1 MKTLTKQEIL
11 ERVAKAKKMRE
22 AADYK
27 PVILIPAIFRVDDS
41 NDSKG
46 YKYEVP
52 LSERINNPGYAE
64 YLPYSWERD

>member
-27 PVILIPAIFRVDDS
+27 PVVVSPFNKNRQCITDTLAYRQT
-41 NDSKG
+41 
-46 YKYEVP
+46 VP
-52 LSERINNPGYAE
+52 GHAE
-64 YLPYSWERD
+64 YLPYSWEE

>member
-27 PVILIPAIFRVDDS
+27 PVVVSPFDKNPQSITDTLAYRM
-41 NDSKG
+41 
-46 YKYEVP
+46 
-52 LSERINNPGYAE
+52 NNPCYAE
-64 YLPYSWERD
+64 YLGE

>member
-27 PVILIPAIFRVDDS
+27 PVVVSPFDKNPQRITDTL
-41 NDSKG
+41 G
-46 YKYEVP
+46 YK
-52 LSERINNPGYAE
+52 INTPGYAE
-64 YLPYSWERD
+64 YYIIHGD

>member
-27 PVILIPAIFRVDDS
+27 PVVVSPFNKNRQCITDTLAYR
-41 NDSKG
+41 
-46 YKYEVP
+46 
-52 LSERINNPGYAE
+52 LSTPGHAE
-64 YLPYSWERD
+64 YLPYSWEE

>member
-27 PVILIPAIFRVDDS
+27 PVDVSPFDKNRPRIIDTLVYRV
-41 NDSKG
+41 
-46 YKYEVP
+46 
-52 LSERINNPGYAE
+52 NNPCYAE
-64 YLPYSWERD
+64 YIG